1 MDKYNIVY
9 TNAAA
14 NDIAEKF
21 QYITSVL
28 HDRTTAER
36 WYARLKDAIWH
47 DLSFMPEKYPLYNE
61 EPWHSKGVHL
71 FITRQDVVVYST
83 DKTAQTVYNRRRTRK
98 VTSPLHH
105 FSADFEQR
113 LAKC

>member
-28 HDRTTAER
+28 HERTTAER
-36 WYARLKDAIWH
+36 WYARLKDA
-47 DLSFMPEKYPLYNE
+47 DLSFMPEKYPLYSE
-61 EPWHSKGVHL
+61 EPWHSKGVRL
-71 FITRQDVVVYST
+71 FITRQNIVVYST
-83 DKTAQTVYNRRRTRK
+83 VKTAQTVYIGNVFTAGRDLSSHIEDALEK
-98 VTSPLHH
+98 
-105 FSADFEQR
+105 
-113 LAKC
+113 

>member
-61 EPWHSKGVHL
+61 EPWHSKASACSSHGRMLWFTPQIKLHKP
-71 FITRQDVVVYST
+71 ST
-83 DKTAQTVYNRRRTRK
+83 SGMSSQQA
-98 VTSPLHH
+98 
-105 FSADFEQR
+105 AI
-113 LAKC
+113 

>member
-14 NDIAEKF
+14 NAIAEKF

-36 WYARLKDAIWH
+36 WYARLK
-47 DLSFMPEKYPLYNE
+47 LSLI
-61 EPWHSKGVHL
+61 H
-71 FITRQDVVVYST
+71 I
-83 DKTAQTVYNRRRTRK
+83 
-98 VTSPLHH
+98 
-105 FSADFEQR
+105 
-113 LAKC
+113 

>member
-21 QYITSVL
+21 QYSTSVL
-28 HDRTTAER
+28 HDRTTAE
-36 WYARLKDAIWH
+36 LWH
-47 DLSFMPEKYPLYNE
+47 DLSVMPEKYPLYNE
-61 EPWHSKGVHL
+61 EPWHSKGVRL

-83 DKTAQTVYNRRRTRK
+83 DKTAQTVYIWNVFTAGRDLSSHIEDALEK
-98 VTSPLHH
+98 
-105 FSADFEQR
+105 
-113 LAKC
+113 

>member
-28 HDRTTAER
+28 HDRSTAER

-47 DLSFMPEKYPLYNE
+47 DLSFMPEKYPLYSE
-61 EPWHSKGVHL
+61 EPWRSKGVRL
-71 FITRQDVVVYST
+71 FITHSRMSCST
-83 DKTAQTVYNRRRTRK
+83 PQTK
-98 VTSPLHH
+98 LHKPSTSGM
-105 FSADFEQR
+105 SSQQA
-113 LAKC
+113 AI

>member
-28 HDRTTAER
+28 HVPPPNAGT
-36 WYARLKDAIWH
+36 
-47 DLSFMPEKYPLYNE
+47 
-61 EPWHSKGVHL
+61 
-71 FITRQDVVVYST
+71 
-83 DKTAQTVYNRRRTRK
+83 
-98 VTSPLHH
+98 
-105 FSADFEQR
+105 
-113 LAKC
+113 LA

>member
-61 EPWHSKGVHL
+61 EPWHSKGVRL
-71 FITRQDVVVYST
+71 FITRQEDRKST
-83 DKTAQTVYNRRRTRK
+83 
-98 VTSPLHH
+98 
-105 FSADFEQR
+105 R
-113 LAKC
+113 LNSSHRI

>member
-47 DLSFMPEKYPLYNE
+47 DLSFMPEKYPLYNG
-61 EPWHSKGVHL
+61 S
-71 FITRQDVVVYST
+71 RQD
-83 DKTAQTVYNRRRTRK
+83 
-98 VTSPLHH
+98 LC
-105 FSADFEQR
+105 
-113 LAKC
+113 AKLFAGSG

>member
-47 DLSFMPEKYPLYNE
+47 DLSFAGEVSALQRRAMAQQRRPP
-61 EPWHSKGVHL
+61 VHH
-71 FITRQDVVVYST
+71 
-83 DKTAQTVYNRRRTRK
+83 TAGCCGL
-98 VTSPLHH
+98 LH
-105 FSADFEQR
+105 R
-113 LAKC
+113 

>member
-47 DLSFMPEKYPLYNE
+47 DLSEVSALQRRAMAQQRCSP
-61 EPWHSKGVHL
+61 VHH
-71 FITRQDVVVYST
+71 
-83 DKTAQTVYNRRRTRK
+83 TAGCCGL
-98 VTSPLHH
+98 LH
-105 FSADFEQR
+105 R
-113 LAKC
+113 

>member
-14 NDIAEKF
+14 NDITEKF

-28 HDRTTAER
+28 HNRTIAER

-61 EPWHSKGVHL
+61 EPWHSKGVRL

-83 DKTAQTVYNRRRTRK
+83 DKTAQTVYIWNVFTAGRDLSSHIEDALEK
-98 VTSPLHH
+98 
-105 FSADFEQR
+105 
-113 LAKC
+113 

>member
-61 EPWHSKGVHL
+61 EPLHSKVFACSSHGRMLWFTPQIKLHKP
-71 FITRQDVVVYST
+71 ST
-83 DKTAQTVYNRRRTRK
+83 SGMSSQQA
-98 VTSPLHH
+98 
-105 FSADFEQR
+105 AI
-113 LAKC
+113 

>member
-61 EPWHSKGVHL
+61 EPWHSKGVRL
-71 FITRQDVVVYST
+71 FITRRMLWFTPQIKLHKPST
-83 DKTAQTVYNRRRTRK
+83 SGMSSQQA
-98 VTSPLHH
+98 
-105 FSADFEQR
+105 AI
-113 LAKC
+113 

>member
-9 TNAAA
+9 TNATA

-28 HDRTTAER
+28 HNRTIAER

-61 EPWHSKGVHL
+61 EPWHSKGVRL
-71 FITRQDVVVYST
+71 FITRQDVVFAPQIKLHKPST
-83 DKTAQTVYNRRRTRK
+83 SGMSSQQA
-98 VTSPLHH
+98 
-105 FSADFEQR
+105 AI
-113 LAKC
+113 

>member
-28 HDRTTAER
+28 HNRTIAER

-61 EPWHSKGVHL
+61 EPWHSKGVRL

-83 DKTAQTVYNRRRTRK
+83 DKTAQTVYIWNVFTAGRDL
-98 VTSPLHH
+98 SSHIGDILY
-105 FSADFEQR
+105 E
-113 LAKC
+113 

>member
-36 WYARLKDAIWH
+36 WY
-47 DLSFMPEKYPLYNE
+47 N
-61 EPWHSKGVHL
+61 KGVRL

-83 DKTAQTVYNRRRTRK
+83 DKTAQTVYIWNVFTAGRDLSSHIEDALEK
-98 VTSPLHH
+98 
-105 FSADFEQR
+105 
-113 LAKC
+113 

>member
-61 EPWHSKGVHL
+61 EPWHSKGVACSSHGRML
-71 FITRQDVVVYST
+71 WFTPQIKLHKPST
-83 DKTAQTVYNRRRTRK
+83 SGMSSQQA
-98 VTSPLHH
+98 
-105 FSADFEQR
+105 AI
-113 LAKC
+113 

>member
-28 HDRTTAER
+28 HNRTIANAGT
-36 WYARLKDAIWH
+36 
-47 DLSFMPEKYPLYNE
+47 
-61 EPWHSKGVHL
+61 
-71 FITRQDVVVYST
+71 
-83 DKTAQTVYNRRRTRK
+83 
-98 VTSPLHH
+98 
-105 FSADFEQR
+105 
-113 LAKC
+113 LA

>member
-28 HDRTTAER
+28 HERTTAER

-47 DLSFMPEKYPLYNE
+47 DLSLCQRSIRFTTKSHGTAKVSACSSHGRMLWFTPQIKLHKP
-61 EPWHSKGVHL
+61 
-71 FITRQDVVVYST
+71 ST
-83 DKTAQTVYNRRRTRK
+83 SGMSSQPA
-98 VTSPLHH
+98 
-105 FSADFEQR
+105 AI
-113 LAKC
+113 